1 MTNRLLVG
9 MGFVL
14 LSAGAAAFVFS
25 QETPQQPTITLEKAV
40 HFLSPGGADT
50 VLAPGVYAA
59 KPGGDKA
66 IQLTANDDGV
76 TTVIQAETGAHEQQI
91 SGPESVVVASD
102 EDIIH
107 IVLLMPGGS
116 TLDAI
121 GTLSGVRTR
130 GPMFVPLP
138 PQQLAGAMT
147 QQQRFGRKPVG
158 GDVPGGGVIPGGPQ
172 LGTQLPPQVQTQP
185 GLQKTAPPLTQSGPQ
200 LDPCVQLV
208 QAGGVRIDLKAE
220 ATSPRSVSLSWSGP
234 AGSYDVSTTTPGFG
248 SSVQLGTAS
257 LKQGSLAQRVP
268 PGGSGAT
275 TQPQMFPGT
284 VTHTSALPN
293 TRYIYLISGT
303 LTDGRKVCGGTEA
316 TTPMEL
322 TVVPVNPSLLSR
334 WVLKPESPP
343 SLAPN
348 SKVLIFIHGM
358 DSRAEEADGF
368 TKALFSAP
376 RPGFAPPPL
385 VPISAS
391 RFPHDFNS
399 CPDPASG
406 CPDTCENMD
415 DFSGGQRRGVL
426 PAMYFAPRTP
436 PQLLDMSPPPGTPIQ
451 PGAVINVPAGRN
463 IGTHE
468 GRLIP
473 QLRAVAAAA
482 KPLDMLRMAAA
493 DFASGNTVMGNAL
506 ADLAVT
512 GSRSFAAFRQA
523 LPGEPFCQSLGA
535 PNIQNGCR
543 TALDRAYRVAN
554 FLRTGQRG
562 DTPALKAAKTAERN
576 ALGWIAVSGE
586 DDLPHRPVNVPSS
599 DFPQYDLNVVVPTPL
614 GPTPLQ
620 VVHTRFTIAQS
631 QTPGNNLV
639 VIAMDLPTSGYAG
652 NLNYNLI
659 SPLNVIGAPKKT
671 LGVDDFHFNGPTPL
685 LDFIELFIVNFTAE
699 LHKTVPIKSII
710 KAVMGGSLGG
720 NMTFR
725 LGRRT
730 DVPWLPRFV
739 VWSPAS
745 IWDSLGWGSDV
756 LKHQGPLRAWQSA
769 NQAMLSPGI
778 GDRAAFFA
786 TWDKPIL
793 PIIIPMAQS
802 DTWACD
808 FYPCKKSS
816 VAGARLD
823 RQETYDAMF
832 LAWHWRL
839 GAEQLLFSHQARDSS
854 GQPLFMSNTKPTLL
868 ACGVLDE
875 VPGNNICSAT
885 QKTAQVMTATP
896 GRAWFLGQT
905 GHSVHDERHRFFA
918 LEVIQFLGL

>member
-1 MTNRLLVG
+1 MKNRLIVGLGLV
-9 MGFVL
+9 L
-14 LSAGAAAFVFS
+14 ISALGGGVVFG
-25 QETPQQPTITLEKAV
+25 QETPERLTVTLDKPV
-40 HFLSPGGADT
+40 HFLAPDGADKVVSPGEYT
-50 VLAPGVYAA
+50 A
-59 KPGGDKA
+59 KTHGEKS
-66 IQLTANDDGV
+66 IELTATRGGEA
-76 TTVIQAETGAHEQQI
+76 TTIQAEAGTHEQQLSVPI
-91 SGPESVVVASD
+91 PVVVASAD
-102 EDIIH
+102 DVIH
-107 IVLLMPGGS
+107 LVLLMPSGT
-116 TLDAI
+116 TLDAV

-130 GPMFVPLP
+130 GPMFAPLP

-147 QQQRFGRKPVG
+147 MQQQRFGRTPAG
-158 GDVPGGGVIPGGPQ
+158 GEVPGGGVVLGGGVIPGGPQ
-172 LGTQLPPQVQTQP
+172 LGTQLPPQLQTQP

-200 LDPCVQLV
+200 VDPCVQLV
-208 QAGGVRIDLKAE
+208 QAGGVHIALKAE

-234 AGSYDVSTTTPGFG
+234 AGNYDLSTTTPGFG
-248 SSVQLGTAS
+248 SSVQLGFATFKKPSQVQIAPSGTAG
-257 LKQGSLAQRVP
+257 Q
-268 PGGSGAT
+268 
-275 TQPQMFPGT
+275 QPEVFNGT
-284 VTHTSALPN
+284 VAHTSAVPG
-293 TRYIYLISGT
+293 TRYVYLISGT
-303 LTDGRKVCGGTEA
+303 LSDGRKVCGGAEA

-322 TVVPVNPSLLSR
+322 TVMPVNPLLLSR
-334 WVLKPESPP
+334 WTLRPESPP
-343 SLAPN
+343 SIGPN

-368 TKALFSAP
+368 TKALFNAP

-385 VPISAS
+385 APISAS
-391 RFPHDFNS
+391 LYTRNFTS
-399 CPDPASG
+399 
-406 CPDTCENMD
+406 PDTCKPMD

-426 PAMYFAPRTP
+426 SETYFAPRTP

-451 PGAVINVPAGRN
+451 PGAVINVPAGHN
-463 IGTHE
+463 IGFHE

-473 QLRAVAAAA
+473 QLRAIAAAA

-535 PNIQNGCR
+535 SNIQNGCR

-562 DTPALKAAKTAERN
+562 DTPALKDAKMLERN

-599 DFPQYDLNVVVPTPL
+599 DFPQYDLYVNVPTPL
-614 GPTPLQ
+614 GPTPMQ

-631 QTPGNNLV
+631 HTPGNNLV

-652 NLNYNLI
+652 NLDYNLI
-659 SPLNVIGAPKKT
+659 SPLGIIGGPKKT
-671 LGVDDFHFNGPTPL
+671 LGVDDFHYSGVTPL
-685 LDFIELFIVNFTAE
+685 LDFIELFIVNFSEE
-699 LHKTVPIKSII
+699 LHKTVPIKSIV

-730 DVPWLPRFV
+730 DTPWLGKFV

-745 IWDSLGWGSDV
+745 IWDSLGWGSDPI
-756 LKHQGPLRAWQSA
+756 KHQGPLRAWQSA
-769 NQAMLSPGI
+769 NQAMGAPGI

-786 TWDKPIL
+786 SWDQPVFSIIV
-793 PIIIPMAQS
+793 PIIPAQS
-802 DTWACD
+802 DTWASD

-816 VAGARLD
+816 VAGGRLD

-839 GAEQLLFSHQARDSS
+839 AAEQLLFSHQTRDSS
-854 GQPLFMSNTKPTLL
+854 GQPLFMKNTKPTLL
-868 ACGVLDE
+868 VCGVLDE

-905 GHSVHDERHRFFA
+905 GHSVHDERHSFFA